1 MEATGLDSSHHVM
14 DVLPGDL
21 VVHLN
26 VVFPLPPPPLL
37 LFLICQGEVGHLG
50 GVLLDISDRN
60 TNRLKL
66 ILGKNTNETTPGFK

>member
-1 MEATGLDSSHHVM
+1 
-14 DVLPGDL
+14 
-21 VVHLN
+21 
-26 VVFPLPPPPLL
+26 VFPLPPPPLL